1 MKGSTQLWTKITP
14 VFILILLCFVFGC
27 QTLGTKVEEENK
39 KISRRIQEE
48 IRNKGDLTVADE
60 LIAPDFVGHAPGG
73 QEIKGIDGFKKEVTM
88 IRGFF
93 PDFHATTEDMIAEGD
108 KVVIHSTWQGT
119 DSTYGKQVTGTVIVI
134 QRFEGGKLVES
145 WSIRDRLDMHEQLG
159 FTLIPPKGQGGE

>member
-39 KISRRIQEE
+39 KIASRIQEE

-73 QEIKGIDGFKKEVTM
+73 QEIKGLEGYKQSVTM
-88 IRGFF
+88 IRRFF
-93 PDFHATTEDMIAEGD
+93 CDFHTTTEDMIAEGD
-108 KVVIHSTWQGT
+108 KVVIRGTWRGTHSMF
-119 DSTYGKQVTGTVIVI
+119 GKQVTGTAIDI
-134 QRFEGGKLVES
+134 CRYAGGKEVEVWES
-145 WSIRDRLDMHEQLG
+145 PDRLGMLQQIG
-159 FTLIPPKGQGGE
+159 VVPTMGQGGG